1 MSDKQDHP
9 EILSTLR
16 AATAGDLTARVPAP
30 AAGTPLGHALND
42 LLASVERRTNQ
53 VAYSATSILVAAETT
68 RARMP
73 ELAEGMAQQQA
84 AVAEIARKLRALE
97 ARSEEIGQIV
107 ELLDDV
113 ASQTNIL
120 ALNAAI
126 ESSRAGTQGKGF
138 GLVAEEVR
146 KLAERSTAATKDI
159 GAFIESIATDMGEAN
174 RSIEGVRKLTD
185 QLSRL
190 SAKDHDLEDLGHA
203 KEALADALGGVR
215 FTGQGDGDLLRIVL
229 ERRAELHRVLSP
241 FSPLVADADSPLGQ
255 SLRNVLSALGTPPS
269 PSKDS

>member
-1 MSDKQDHP
+1 MSDQPDHP
-9 EILSTLR
+9 PFLPTLR
-16 AATAGDLTARVPAP
+16 AAKAGDLTARVPAP
-30 AAGTPLGHALND
+30 NAETPLGHAIND

-53 VAYSATSILVAAETT
+53 VAYAATSILVAAEAT
-68 RARMP
+68 RSLLP
-73 ELAEGMAQQQA
+73 ELAEGMARQQT
-84 AVAEIARKLRALE
+84 AVAEISRKLKALE

-113 ASQTNIL
+113 SSQTNIL

-159 GAFIESIATDMGEAN
+159 GAFIESIATAMGEAT
-174 RSIEGVRKLTD
+174 RSIDGVRKLTD
-185 QLSRL
+185 QLSLL
-190 SAKDHDLEDLGHA
+190 STKDRELDNLDHA
-203 KEALADALGGVR
+203 KEALAEALAGLR
-215 FTGQGDGDLLRIVL
+215 FTGQGEGNLLRVVH

-241 FSPLVADADSPLGQ
+241 FSPLVADTESPLGQ
-255 SLRNVLSALGTPPS
+255 ALRNLLAALGTPPTS
-269 PSKDS
+269 TKEP